1 MATSQTVL
9 PLLYEAPVDFGDELL
24 PDSILQELQRIA
36 LATDS
41 LPDRSRTL
49 FLALRD
55 MTKHPLLVV
64 WLQGLQILAQRNEPA
79 GARLL
84 AAFLDANSPGSR
96 LLPRVQDFTSSRRL
110 RPLAQLLSW
119 SNAHFW
125 NLEMRLSE
133 MEARCNEYEV
143 DQPMIR
149 PLAGGNP
156 AGEHPYPLMR
166 RCLRSLV
173 AEHVQDGDLP
183 PSDRNLLAEL
193 IRLETQAYQERIT
206 NLAQRI
212 DPFSLRIV
220 GKVLPLLNRAD
231 VEIRDLWQLVD
242 WIEAGEVEDAFC
254 RCVPRFREVLSGKER
269 AVFRRRLRAAPELAP
284 LAELQARLSQHCE
297 PVTDLAAR
305 VCRLMAMAH
314 QLRLQELRQ
323 TDLDLLTATRLAI
336 QCNENGEIWL
346 PLDDTLTRAV
356 SRILNRPQTGSG
368 LAGWPLNGFRV
379 KNDNLVL
386 QFTPTGL
393 GDRPWRDDL
402 PVPDKELLRFDTSAP
417 GPNLGEPEPATDTQ
431 SGAAVRK
438 MVLSNVASEGTL
450 LGLLRNP
457 KVVSIPSLVADVV
470 VRCRNVRVL
479 EMIAG
484 DRRLYSGYA
493 NQSVPLALISSP
505 CNIPIST
512 LRKFIQ
518 VKYIAKMD
526 LSRLVRSKA
535 NLRDEVAREI
545 AAYLDYISR

>member
-1 MATSQTVL
+1 MTTSQTVL
-9 PLLYEAPVDFGDELL
+9 PLLYESPVDFGDELL
-24 PDSILQELQRIA
+24 PDSVLRELQRIA

-41 LPDRSRTL
+41 LPDRSRTVYL
-49 FLALRD
+49 TLRD

-64 WLQGLQILAQRNEPA
+64 WLHGIQVLAQRNDPA

-84 AAFLDANSPGSR
+84 AAFLDANTPGSR

-133 MEARCNEYEV
+133 IEARCNEYEV

-149 PLAGGNP
+149 PLAGGTP
-156 AGEHPYPLMR
+156 AGEHPYPLLR

-193 IRLETQAYQERIT
+193 IRLETQAYQERIA

-242 WIEAGEVEDAFC
+242 WIEAGEVEDAFR
-254 RCVPRFREVLSGKER
+254 RCVPRFGEVLSGKER
-269 AVFRRRLRAAPELAP
+269 NAFRRRLRTAPELAP
-284 LAELQARLSQHCE
+284 LAELQARLSQQCE
-297 PVTDLAAR
+297 PVSDLAGR

-314 QLRLQELRQ
+314 QLRLLELRQ
-323 TDLDLLTATRLAI
+323 TNLDLLTATQLAL
-336 QCNENGEIWL
+336 QRNDEGEIWL

-356 SRILNRPQTGSG
+356 TRILNRPRTGDG
-368 LAGWPLNGFRV
+368 LAGWPLNGFRLL
-379 KNDNLVL
+379 NDNLVL

-393 GDRPWRDDL
+393 GDRIWRHDL
-402 PVPDKELLRFDTSAP
+402 PVPDKEVLRFDTTSKKP
-417 GPNLGEPEPATDTQ
+417 LLGESERESDSQ

-438 MVLSNVASEGTL
+438 MVLSNVASESTL

-457 KVVSIPSLVADVV
+457 KVVGIPGLVADVV
-470 VRCRNVRVL
+470 ARCRNTRVL

-493 NQSVPLALISSP
+493 NQTVPLALISSP
-505 CNIPIST
+505 CNIPIGT

-518 VKYIAKMD
+518 VKYVSKMD

-545 AAYLDYISR
+545 TAYLDYITR